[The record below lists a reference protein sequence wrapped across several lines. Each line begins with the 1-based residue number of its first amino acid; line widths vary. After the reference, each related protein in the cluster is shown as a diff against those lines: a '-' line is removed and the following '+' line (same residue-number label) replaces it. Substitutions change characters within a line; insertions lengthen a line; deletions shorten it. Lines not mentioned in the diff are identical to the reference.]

1 MSMIMEIFT
10 GDYFIYTAEAV
21 TFLAII
27 VLLFYF
33 YYQFNVFKKD

>member
-1 MSMIMEIFT
+1 MQFIINLFT
-10 GDYFIYTAEAV
+10 GDKFIYTVEAI

-33 YYQFNVFKKD
+33 YVQFNVFKND